1 MKLGAPLFER
11 VQAAARAVAEQ
22 LDLETPSAAVVLG
35 SGLGGVADRLT
46 DARRVPYASLPGF
59 PETTVAGHPGRLV
72 AGKIG
77 GNIGGTIGGTPGG
90 PGGAKTVLLLC
101 GRVHGYEGYP
111 PSEVGFGVRVVAALG
126 VRTLIVSNAA
136 GAVDPAFAPGEI
148 VAISDHIN
156 LTSGSPLTGPNDER
170 LGPRF
175 VDMTDA
181 YDPKLRALAQAAAPQ
196 AIGRPLREAI
206 YAGMAGPAY
215 ETPAE
220 VRLLRTLG
228 AGLVGMSTVHEVI
241 AARHAGLSV
250 LGLSLVANLAAG
262 VSPGPLRH
270 EDVTRAAAAG
280 TDALGRLVAA
290 VVAGLDAP

>member
-1 MKLGAPLFER
+1 MKLGAPLFDR
-11 VQAAARAVAEQ
+11 VHAAARAAAEQ
-22 LDLETPSAAVVLG
+22 LNLDTPQVAVVLG
-35 SGLGGVADRLT
+35 SGLGGVADVLVG
-46 DARRVPYASLPGF
+46 AHRVPYSSLPGF

-72 AGKIG
+72 AGRLG
-77 GNIGGTIGGTPGG
+77 G
-90 PGGAKTVLLLC
+90 KTALLLC

-111 PSEVGFGVRVVAALG
+111 PSEVGFGIRVVAALG
-126 VRTLIVSNAA
+126 VRTLIVTNAS
-136 GAVDPAFAPGEI
+136 GAVDPAFATGEI

-156 LTSGSPLTGPNDER
+156 LTSASPLSGPNDER

-181 YDPKLRALAQAAAPQ
+181 YDPALRALATAAAPA
-196 AIGRPLREAI
+196 AIGQPLREAI

-241 AARHAGLSV
+241 TARHAGLRV
-250 LGLSLVANLAAG
+250 LGLSLVANPAAG
-262 VSPGPLRH
+262 VNEGPLRH

-280 TDALGRLVAA
+280 ADALGRLVAA
-290 VVAGLDAP
+290 IVAGLGPT

>member
-1 MKLGAPLFER
+1 MKLDQSFFDRVRGAAH
-11 VQAAARAVAEQ
+11 AASEQ
-22 LDLETPSAAVVLG
+22 LDIGTADVGVVLG
-35 SGLGGVADRLT
+35 SGLGGVADRLEA
-46 DARRVPYASLPGF
+46 ARSVPYASLPGF

-72 AGKIG
+72 AGK
-77 GNIGGTIGGTPGG
+77 
-90 PGGAKTVLLLC
+90 TVLLLC
-101 GRVHGYEGYP
+101 GRVHGYEGYSP
-111 PSEVGFGVRVVAALG
+111 CEIGFGVRVVAALG
-126 VRTLIVSNAA
+126 ARTLIVTNAA
-136 GAVDPAFAPGEI
+136 GGVDATLAPGEI

-156 LTSGSPLTGPNDER
+156 LTGISTLTGPNDER

-181 YDPKLRALAQAAAPQ
+181 YDPKLRAIATVAAPA
-196 AIGRPLREAI
+196 AIGRELREAI

-241 AARHAGLSV
+241 AARHAGVAV
-250 LGLSLVANLAAG
+250 LGLSLVANPAAG
-262 VSPGPLRH
+262 VKPGPLRH

-280 TDALGRLVAA
+280 ADAMGNLIASIVAA
-290 VVAGLDAP
+290 LPS

>member
-1 MKLGAPLFER
+1 VKLTASMFDR
-11 VQAAARAVAEQ
+11 VQAAARAAAEQ
-22 LDLETPSAAVVLG
+22 LDLEAPEAAVVLG
-35 SGLGGVADRLT
+35 SGLGGVADLLAR
-46 DARRVPYASLPGF
+46 ARRVPYASLPGF

-72 AGKIG
+72 AGQLG
-77 GNIGGTIGGTPGG
+77 GRS
-90 PGGAKTVLLLC
+90 VLLLC

-111 PSEVGFGVRVVAALG
+111 ASEVGFGVRVVAALG
-126 VRTLIVSNAA
+126 VRTLIVTNAS
-136 GAVDPAFAPGEI
+136 GGVDPTLQPGEI

-156 LTSGSPLTGPNDER
+156 LTGTSPLTGPNDER

-175 VDMTDA
+175 VDMTEA
-181 YDPKLRALAQAAAPQ
+181 YAPGLRALAASVAPAAV
-196 AIGRPLREAI
+196 GRPLREAI

-241 AARHAGLSV
+241 TARHAALSV
-250 LGLSLVANLAAG
+250 LGLSLVANPAAG

-280 TDALGRLVAA
+280 ADALGRLVTA
-290 VVAGLDAP
+290 VVAGLPPA

>member
-1 MKLGAPLFER
+1 VKITSSMFDR
-11 VQAAARAVAEQ
+11 VQAAARAAAEQ
-22 LDLETPSAAVVLG
+22 LEVDAPEVAIVLG

-46 DARRVPYASLPGF
+46 RARSVPYASLPGF

-72 AGKIG
+72 GGKLG
-77 GNIGGTIGGTPGG
+77 GRD
-90 PGGAKTVLLLC
+90 VVLLC

-111 PSEVGFGVRVVAALG
+111 ASEVGFGVRVVAALG
-126 VRTLIVSNAA
+126 VRTLIVTNAA
-136 GAVDPAFAPGEI
+136 GGVDPALQPGEI

-156 LTSGSPLTGPNDER
+156 LTSASPLSGPNDER

-181 YDPKLRALAQAAAPQ
+181 YDPALRLLAAAAAMP
-196 AIGRPLREAI
+196 AVGRPLREAI

-241 AARHAGLSV
+241 TARHAGLAV
-250 LGLSLVANLAAG
+250 LGLSLVANPAAG

-280 TDALGRLVAA
+280 ADALGRLAA
-290 VVAGLDAP
+290 AIVGGLPPA

>member
-1 MKLGAPLFER
+1 VKLTATLFER
-11 VQAAARAVAEQ
+11 VQAAARAAAER
-22 LDLETPSAAVVLG
+22 LDLASADVGVVLG
-35 SGLGGVADRLT
+35 SGLGGVSDRLQ
-46 DARRVPYASLPGF
+46 DARSVPYSSLPGF

-72 AGKIG
+72 AGRLAGKS
-77 GNIGGTIGGTPGG
+77 
-90 PGGAKTVLLLC
+90 ALLLC

-111 PSEVGFGVRVVAALG
+111 ACEVGVGVRVVAALG
-126 VRTLIVSNAA
+126 ARTLIVTNAA
-136 GAVDPAFAPGEI
+136 GGVEPSLAPGEI

-156 LTSGSPLTGPNDER
+156 LTGASPLSGPNDER

-181 YDPKLRALAQAAAPQ
+181 YAPALRALAAAA
-196 AIGRPLREAI
+196 ALTTFGRPLREAV

-220 VRLLRTLG
+220 VRLLHTLG

-241 AARHAGLSV
+241 TARHAGLAV
-250 LGLSLVANLAAG
+250 LGLSLVANHAAG
-262 VSPGPLRH
+262 VTGEPLRH

-280 TDALGRLVAA
+280 ADAMGRLVAA
-290 VVAGLDAP
+290 VAAALPA

>member
-11 VQAAARAVAEQ
+11 VQTAARAVSEQ
-22 LDLETPSAAVVLG
+22 LDLDTPTAAVVLG

-46 DARRVPYASLPGF
+46 DARRVAYASLPCF

-72 AGKIG
+72 AGKIPSGSAGQSG
-77 GNIGGTIGGTPGG
+77 G
-90 PGGAKTVLLLC
+90 KTVLLLC

-111 PSEVGFGVRVVAALG
+111 PTEVGFGVRVVAALG
-126 VRTLIVSNAA
+126 VRTLIVSNAS
-136 GAVDPAFAPGEI
+136 GAVDPAFSPGEI

-156 LTSGSPLTGPNDER
+156 LTSGSPLTGSNDER

-181 YDPKLRALAQAAAPQ
+181 YDPKLRALAMAAAPG

-241 AARHAGLSV
+241 TARHAGLSV
-250 LGLSLVANLAAG
+250 LGLSLVANMAAG
-262 VSPGPLRH
+262 VTPGPLRH

-280 TDALGRLVAA
+280 ADALGSLIAA
-290 VVAGLDAP
+290 VVAGLETP

>member
-1 MKLGAPLFER
+1 MKLGASLFDR
-11 VQAAARAVAEQ
+11 VQAAARAAADHLN
-22 LDLETPSAAVVLG
+22 LDAAQVAVVLG
-35 SGLGGVADRLT
+35 SGLGGVADVLT
-46 DARRVPYASLPGF
+46 GARRVPYASLPGF
-59 PETTVAGHPGRLV
+59 PETTVAGHPGRLMV
-72 AGKIG
+72 GQIG
-77 GNIGGTIGGTPGG
+77 G
-90 PGGAKTVLLLC
+90 KTALLLC

-126 VRTLIVSNAA
+126 VRTLIVTNAS
-136 GAVDPAFAPGEI
+136 GAVDPGFATGEI

-156 LTSGSPLTGPNDER
+156 LTSASPLGGPNDER

-175 VDMTDA
+175 VDMTAA
-181 YDPKLRALAQAAAPQ
+181 YDPELRVLAAAVAPN

-241 AARHAGLSV
+241 TARHAGLRV
-250 LGLSLVANLAAG
+250 LGLSLVANPAAG
-262 VSPGPLRH
+262 VNEGPLRH
-270 EDVTRAAAAG
+270 EDITRAAAAG
-280 TDALGRLVAA
+280 ADALGRLVAGI
-290 VVAGLDAP
+290 VAGLGPA

>member
-22 LDLETPSAAVVLG
+22 LELDTPTAAVVLG

-46 DARRVPYASLPGF
+46 DARRVPYASLPCF

-72 AGKIG
+72 AGKL
-77 GNIGGTIGGTPGG
+77 
-90 PGGAKTVLLLC
+90 GGATGDKTVLLLC

-126 VRTLIVSNAA
+126 VRTLIVTNAS

-156 LTSGSPLTGPNDER
+156 LTSGSPLTGTNDER

-181 YDPKLRALAQAAAPQ
+181 YDPKLRALAVAAAPK
-196 AIGRPLREAI
+196 AIGRPLHEAI

-241 AARHAGLSV
+241 AARHAGLAV

-280 TDALGRLVAA
+280 TDALGRLIAA
-290 VVAGLDAP
+290 IVSGLGTP

>member
-11 VQAAARAVAEQ
+11 VQTAARAVSEQ
-22 LDLETPSAAVVLG
+22 LDLDTPTAAVVLG

-46 DARRVPYASLPGF
+46 DARRVAYASLPCF

-72 AGKIG
+72 AGKI
-77 GNIGGTIGGTPGG
+77 
-90 PGGAKTVLLLC
+90 PGGASSKSGGKTVLLLC

-126 VRTLIVSNAA
+126 VRTLIVSNAS
-136 GAVDPAFAPGEI
+136 GGVDPAFSPGEI

-156 LTSGSPLTGPNDER
+156 LTSGSPLTGTNDER

-181 YDPKLRALAQAAAPQ
+181 YDPKLRALAMAAAPG

-241 AARHAGLSV
+241 TARHAGLAV
-250 LGLSLVANLAAG
+250 LGLSLVANMAAG
-262 VSPGPLRH
+262 VTPGPLRH

-280 TDALGRLVAA
+280 ADALGSLIAA
-290 VVAGLDAP
+290 VVTGLDTP

>member
-1 MKLGAPLFER
+1 MKLGAGFFER
-11 VQAAARAVAEQ
+11 VQGAAQAAGHG
-22 LDLETPSAAVVLG
+22 LGIDSADVAVVLG
-35 SGLGGVADRLT
+35 SGLGGVADRLEG
-46 DARRVPYASLPGF
+46 ARSIPYASLPGF
-59 PETTVAGHPGRLV
+59 PETTVAGHPGRLIAGTI
-72 AGKIG
+72 AGK
-77 GNIGGTIGGTPGG
+77 T
-90 PGGAKTVLLLC
+90 ALLLC

-126 VRTLIVSNAA
+126 VRTLIVTNAS
-136 GAVDPAFAPGEI
+136 GAVEPSLQPGEI

-156 LTSGSPLTGPNDER
+156 LTSASPLSGPNDER

-181 YDPKLRALAQAAAPQ
+181 YSPALRAIAAATAQA

-241 AARHAGLSV
+241 TARHAGLDV
-250 LGLSLVANLAAG
+250 LGLSLVANPAAG

-270 EDVTRAAAAG
+270 EDVTRAAGAG
-280 TDALGRLVAA
+280 ADALGRLIVA
-290 VVAGLDAP
+290 VVAALATETGSRG

>member
-1 MKLGAPLFER
+1 MRLDATFFER
-11 VQAAARAVAEQ
+11 VQASARAVAEQ
-22 LDLETPSAAVVLG
+22 LQPDDATVAVVLG
-35 SGLGGVADRLT
+35 SGLGGVADRLQN
-46 DARRVPYASLPGF
+46 ARSVPYASLPGF

-72 AGKIG
+72 SGTVSAGHS
-77 GNIGGTIGGTPGG
+77 
-90 PGGAKTVLLLC
+90 ALLLC

-111 PSEVGFGVRVVAALG
+111 PCEVGFGVRVVAALG
-126 VRTLIVSNAA
+126 VRTLIVTNAS
-136 GAVDPAFAPGEI
+136 GAVDATLAPGEI

-156 LTSGSPLTGPNDER
+156 LTGVSPLTGPNDER

-181 YDPKLRALAQAAAPQ
+181 YDPRLRAVAGAAAPKVL
-196 AIGRPLREAI
+196 GKPLREAI

-241 AARHAGLSV
+241 TARHAGVSV
-250 LGLSLVANLAAG
+250 LGLSLVANAAAG
-262 VSPGPLRH
+262 VAPGPLRH

-280 TDALGRLVAA
+280 ADALGALVMA
-290 VVAGLDAP
+290 VINALPSASPA

>member
-22 LDLETPSAAVVLG
+22 LDLDTPTAAVVLG

-46 DARRVPYASLPGF
+46 DARRVAYASLPCF

-72 AGKIG
+72 AGKISSAPSG
-77 GNIGGTIGGTPGG
+77 KPGD
-90 PGGAKTVLLLC
+90 KTVLLLC

-126 VRTLIVSNAA
+126 VRTLIVSNAS
-136 GAVDPAFAPGEI
+136 GAVDPAFSPGEI

-156 LTSGSPLTGPNDER
+156 LTSGSPLTGTNDER

-181 YDPKLRALAQAAAPQ
+181 YDPKLRALAMAAAPG
-196 AIGRPLREAI
+196 ALGRPLREAI

-250 LGLSLVANLAAG
+250 LGLSLVANMAAG
-262 VSPGPLRH
+262 VMPGPLRH

-280 TDALGRLVAA
+280 ADALGRLIAA
-290 VVAGLDAP
+290 VVAGLDTP

>member
-1 MKLGAPLFER
+1 M
-11 VQAAARAVAEQ
+11 
-22 LDLETPSAAVVLG
+22 
-35 SGLGGVADRLT
+35 
-46 DARRVPYASLPGF
+46 
-59 PETTVAGHPGRLV
+59 
-72 AGKIG
+72 
-77 GNIGGTIGGTPGG
+77 
-90 PGGAKTVLLLC
+90 LLC

-126 VRTLIVSNAA
+126 VRTLIVTNAS
-136 GAVDPAFAPGEI
+136 GAVEPSLQPGEI

-156 LTSGSPLTGPNDER
+156 LTSASPLSGPNDER

-181 YDPKLRALAQAAAPQ
+181 YDPALRAIAAATAQAAT
-196 AIGRPLREAI
+196 GRPLREAI

-241 AARHAGLSV
+241 TARHAGLDV
-250 LGLSLVANLAAG
+250 LGLSLVANPAAG

-270 EDVTRAAAAG
+270 EDVTRAAGAG
-280 TDALGRLVAA
+280 ADALGPAHRRRRRSVA
-290 VVAGLDAP
+290 VVTATLPDRSCSPRRAPSAPAPTRRIRGSASAPPCSTSAAASTPAATSRTRPTASPCAPSATRSPPPSPRARVASAPSRSSAPAPSPRAARVAR